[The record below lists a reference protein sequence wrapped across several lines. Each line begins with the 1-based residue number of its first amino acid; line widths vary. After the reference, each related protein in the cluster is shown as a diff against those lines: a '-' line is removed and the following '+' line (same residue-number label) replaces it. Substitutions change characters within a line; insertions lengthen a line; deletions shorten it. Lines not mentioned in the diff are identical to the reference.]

1 MNLNIWGR
9 FSNLHQCTFKQI
21 YFKIS
26 HSCSSKISSY
36 FYKSVFS
43 VKSRL
48 IFNAF
53 YYRHATQKFV
63 HIKINTYSNEMN
75 AQKDFHI
82 FTCISVIKTCVTGLV
97 LKDKNAQKSKRLF
110 KIFFIFPANC
120 FNVLVTIFKKSNPIK
135 YLISLGYLSHNLKTL
150 ILKIIVFL

>member
-1 MNLNIWGR
+1 MNAQKDIHNFACISVIKTCVTGLVLKDKNA
-9 FSNLHQCTFKQI
+9 
-21 YFKIS
+21 IS
-26 HSCSSKISSY
+26 HSCSEKLSSY
-36 FYKSVFS
+36 FHKSVFS

-63 HIKINTYSNEMN
+63 HTKINTYSNEMN

-97 LKDKNAQKSKRLF
+97 LKDKNAQKLLKV
-110 KIFFIFPANC
+110 FFIFLANC
-120 FNVLVTIFKKSNPIK
+120 FNVLMIIFKKSQA
-135 YLISLGYLSHNLKTL
+135 YRRL
-150 ILKIIVFL
+150 